1 MRMSTELK
9 NRIKLGMGLL
19 LALAVGLMV
28 YFGFFAAK
36 APAEIP
42 DLADYTGRITV
53 THGNALLSASM
64 DEQDSARLIG
74 ILAHARFSSSKEAQ
88 IQNYDAGIRLAFDDG
103 REIDLLRDEDQVYA
117 RARGADG
124 GQGYYTVSD
133 EVYEQV
139 RVHVYNVFPD
149 GVTFEDLTP
158 WWDEYFYIASLTL
171 MGSDFNSAQDIPPE
185 SVANYAFCQM
195 VADGSAEQYRVSGQ
209 NGTWYKIPYGEFLTR
224 AQYYFADG
232 ANVSLKETR
241 YYREADKA
249 MFFSAADL
257 PALTGE
263 IPACDDPRMN
273 GGYRLVSVRRDLMG
287 VLTAEVYDY
296 NEVGFTEGGSHTRTH
311 YFTMV
316 CGSDG
321 RYRFVSKRSQIIDP
335 AQVSVEGYFLSI
347 GQIGEITPET
357 EAEYNLTQAG
367 TLDGNLL
374 LYHIQQTASGYQ
386 MMLFEVN
393 PRTGGVIRSAEIP
406 AEPAGEELFQAEVT
420 ADGTGVL
427 IFARERVIQLDSR
440 LTRTGEVQLPE
451 QAVGTEYD
459 CTDDGEQLCYVDEEG
474 LWLLDSGEKKPVL
487 LAAHPTASEGEPE
500 IRLAR
505 PRFIE
510 GGKGIL
516 TAEVQDGKT
525 LYYTRYDL
533 EDLEEALEDQ
543 EKDRNR
549 KKDKDEDEETG
560 LLEGRRVGIYPGT
573 VLTEVCTDDYL
584 VVLYPNRDEAELTGY
599 LAGTVHYFESDATF
613 SFILPDDAEA
623 GPRLII
629 HDRVYYFERVPQAGE
644 ENIVFELKVLELG
657 STMNRISSGLQVSN
671 AEPRILGADTE
682 GRVLFSFVSPSGS
695 GMGITDPVRQKD
707 TGSN

>member
-1 MRMSTELK
+1 
-9 NRIKLGMGLL
+9 
-19 LALAVGLMV
+19 
-28 YFGFFAAK
+28 
-36 APAEIP
+36 
-42 DLADYTGRITV
+42 
-53 THGNALLSASM
+53 
-64 DEQDSARLIG
+64 
-74 ILAHARFSSSKEAQ
+74 
-88 IQNYDAGIRLAFDDG
+88 
-103 REIDLLRDEDQVYA
+103 
-117 RARGADG
+117 
-124 GQGYYTVSD
+124 
-133 EVYEQV
+133 
-139 RVHVYNVFPD
+139 
-149 GVTFEDLTP
+149 
-158 WWDEYFYIASLTL
+158 
-171 MGSDFNSAQDIPPE
+171 
-185 SVANYAFCQM
+185 
-195 VADGSAEQYRVSGQ
+195 
-209 NGTWYKIPYGEFLTR
+209 
-224 AQYYFADG
+224 
-232 ANVSLKETR
+232 
-241 YYREADKA
+241 
-249 MFFSAADL
+249 
-257 PALTGE
+257 
-263 IPACDDPRMN
+263 
-273 GGYRLVSVRRDLMG
+273 
-287 VLTAEVYDY
+287 
-296 NEVGFTEGGSHTRTH
+296 
-311 YFTMV
+311 MV

-406 AEPAGEELFQAEVT
+406 AEPAGEELFRAEVT

-533 EDLEEALEDQ
+533 EDPEEALEDQ

-573 VLTEVCTDDYL
+573 VLTEV
-584 VVLYPNRDEAELTGY
+584 
-599 LAGTVHYFESDATF
+599 
-613 SFILPDDAEA
+613 
-623 GPRLII
+623 
-629 HDRVYYFERVPQAGE
+629 
-644 ENIVFELKVLELG
+644 
-657 STMNRISSGLQVSN
+657 
-671 AEPRILGADTE
+671 
-682 GRVLFSFVSPSGS
+682 
-695 GMGITDPVRQKD
+695 
-707 TGSN
+707 